1 MHRGGAMLRPC
12 VVSIEVIMI
21 FGKNRSSGGV
31 EWLAY
36 DFTMAGKNFSYAGAM
51 IDGECYFV
59 GCMFNDS
66 NKDTIT
72 ALYNQARASV
82 RPYSG

>member
-1 MHRGGAMLRPC
+1 MGSEMCIRDR
-12 VVSIEVIMI
+12 
-21 FGKNRSSGGV
+21 
-31 EWLAY
+31 
-36 DFTMAGKNFSYAGAM
+36 AM

-72 ALYNQARASV
+72 ALYNQAMASV